1 MKSLVPSSS
10 LLFPAHNRGHMPD
23 WYTKSFGHLCASEVV
38 KIRDSFS
45 QQSPESKEVK
55 SR

>member
-1 MKSLVPSSS
+1 MQSYWY
-10 LLFPAHNRGHMPD
+10 LLHHYFLSHIRGHMPD

-45 QQSPESKEVK
+45 HQSLESKEVK